1 MYCLKFILQP
11 TAAMTFRILPGSIL
25 NIATYPFVPP
35 TTLSGFLR
43 RLGMMSVKLEIPE
56 TRVNNQNPP
65 IYALPPRYVAL
76 GAYPVIGKWSG
87 VHQTYRKGTFSFNHD
102 AFSSIY
108 RDKKGEDDKK
118 KKEDIQLHTWEYL
131 IAEELI
137 GYVVSESKEGLKHF
151 QNLVGYGCKLG
162 KEGFAVVKEV
172 SELFELK
179 RQTIAAQPST
189 IVPMEDLLHGD
200 FIGGCDIYNLY
211 RYNWL
216 TTTQANSETEGFL
229 DETPTQVDGFVPFV
243 TAYFS
248 YSLEPPPTLN
258 YYTNEEI
265 YIPISL
271 VNLLKGEVYV

>member
-35 TTLSGFLR
+35 ATLSGFLR
-43 RLGMMSVKLEIPE
+43 RLGMMSVELEIPE
-56 TRVNNQNPP
+56 TRVNNENPP
-65 IYALPPRYVAL
+65 IYALPPQYVAL
-76 GAYPVIGKWSG
+76 GAYPVAGKLSG
-87 VHQTYRKGTFSFNHD
+87 VHQTYRKGMREFNHD
-102 AFSSIY
+102 SFS
-108 RDKKGEDDKK
+108 RLFLDEDKANF
-118 KKEDIQLHTWEYL
+118 QLHTWEYL

-151 QNLVGYGCKLG
+151 QNLEGYGCKLG
-162 KEGFAVVKEV
+162 KEGFAVVKQV
-172 SELFELK
+172 SELLELK

-189 IVPMEDLLHGD
+189 IVPMEDLLQSRD
-200 FIGGCDIYNLY
+200 FVGGCDIYNLY

-243 TAYFS
+243 TAHFS
-248 YSLEPPPTLN
+248 YSIEPPPTLD

-265 YIPISL
+265 FIPASL
-271 VNLLKGEVYV
+271 VNLLRGEVYV

>member
-43 RLGMMSVKLEIPE
+43 RLGMMSAELEIPE

-65 IYALPPRYVAL
+65 IYALPPQYVSL
-76 GAYPVIGKWSG
+76 GAYPVAGKLSG
-87 VHQTYRKGTFSFNHD
+87 VHQTYRKGMREFNHD
-102 AFSSIY
+102 SFSRLY
-108 RDKKGEDDKK
+108 LDEDKANF
-118 KKEDIQLHTWEYL
+118 QLHTWEYL

-137 GYVVSESKEGLKHF
+137 GYVVSESKESLKHF
-151 QNLVGYGCKLG
+151 QNLEGYGCKLG

-172 SELFELK
+172 SELIELK
-179 RQTIAAQPST
+179 RQTITAQPST
-189 IVPMEDLLHGD
+189 IVPMEDLLQSGD
-200 FIGGCDIYNLY
+200 FVGGCDIYNLY

-216 TTTQANSETEGFL
+216 NTTQTNSETEGFL

-243 TAYFS
+243 TAYFP
-248 YSLEPPPTLN
+248 YSLNPPPTLD

-265 YIPISL
+265 FIPTSL
-271 VNLLKGEVYV
+271 INLIKGEVYV

>member
-43 RLGMMSVKLEIPE
+43 RLGMMSVELEIPE
-56 TRVNNQNPP
+56 TRVNNENPP
-65 IYALPPRYVAL
+65 IYALPPQYVAL
-76 GAYPVIGKWSG
+76 GAYPVAGKLSG
-87 VHQTYRKGTFSFNHD
+87 VHQTYRKGMREFNHD
-102 AFSSIY
+102 SFSRLY
-108 RDKKGEDDKK
+108 LDEDKANF
-118 KKEDIQLHTWEYL
+118 QLHTWEYL

-172 SELFELK
+172 SELLELK

-189 IVPMEDLLHGD
+189 IVPMEDLLQSRD

-248 YSLEPPPTLN
+248 YSIEPPTTLD

-265 YIPISL
+265 FIPVSL
-271 VNLLKGEVYV
+271 VNLLRGEVYV